1 MEQVLDTEQSS
12 RFVKSLCSRSG
23 LIGLLCLAMSLFHLY
38 TAGIGLLQQPVQ
50 RAVHVGFTLA
60 IIYLLHPC
68 SAGWGS
74 RKKGEVLGIGLD
86 ALLIAASVAGTGY
99 VALCSDTIA
108 LRGGN
113 MEPHEL
119 VLGIMTIVV
128 VLEAARRALGNAL
141 PLLALVFLLYC
152 HFGNYA
158 PGFLEIRGYSLTRIV
173 QHMYLSSE
181 GVFGVAVGVSSTY
194 IFMFIL
200 FGAFL
205 SAGGGARLFNDLAL
219 ALAGRFSGG
228 PAKVAIIGSGLM
240 GTINGS
246 SIANVATVGTL
257 TIPMMKEVGYSKE
270 EAAGIE
276 ACASTGGQLMPPIM
290 GAGAFIMAE
299 FLNIPYLTIAS
310 AALLPAL
317 LYYAAVF
324 VHVHFVARRDN
335 ISGMHSV
342 LSAWQVLL
350 KDGYMLL
357 PIGIIIA
364 MLIMN
369 YTPLKAAFWAIVAIC
384 CLSML
389 RGTEEGED
397 GQKRRMGLH
406 DFAETLAQGA
416 RGAVGT
422 AIACAVVGFIV
433 GTCSLTALGLSFSNN
448 LLGFT
453 DGSLFVTLLL
463 SMLACLILG
472 MGLPTTANYIVTST
486 IIAPALI
493 KLGVPGLA
501 AHLFVFYFGIKADIT
516 PPVCLATFTAAGIA
530 GANPTKAGIT
540 AFCIALPSF
549 FLPYMFVY
557 TPSILLQ
564 GSVGAALAAAGL
576 AVAGIGGISAFAV
589 GWFGR
594 KLGMMERAVALVAG
608 VCCFLPHMEWCI
620 AGVAGLVLLGAVS
633 RMQQRKAQATQS
645 DSLNCS

>member
-1 MEQVLDTEQSS
+1 MEKVLDTPPV
-12 RFVKSLCSRSG
+12 RPARLFTRSYA
-23 LIGLLCLAMSLFHLY
+23 LWLLCLGMSLFHLY
-38 TAGIGLLQQPVQ
+38 TAGIGLLAQPVQ

-60 IIYLLHPC
+60 IVFLLHPC
-68 SAGWGS
+68 RRTLWGRGLGWT
-74 RKKGEVLGIGLD
+74 D
-86 ALLIAASVAGTGY
+86 ALWLAAGTAGTGY
-99 VALCSDTIA
+99 VALFNDHIA
-108 LRGGN
+108 LRAGN
-113 MEPHEL
+113 IAPHEL
-119 VLGIMTIVV
+119 VLGVMTLAA
-128 VLEAARRALGNAL
+128 VLEAARRALGKAL

-152 HFGNYA
+152 YFGNYA
-158 PGFLEIRGYSLTRIV
+158 PGFLEIRGYSLTRII
-173 QHMYLSSE
+173 QHMYLTSE

-205 SAGGGARLFNDLAL
+205 SAGGGARLFNDLSL

-228 PAKVAIIGSGLM
+228 PAKVAVLGSGLM

-257 TIPMMKEVGYSKE
+257 TIPMMKEVGYSRE

-299 FLNIPYLTIAS
+299 FLNIPYLTIAA

-317 LYYAAVF
+317 LYYVAVF
-324 VHVHFVARRDN
+324 VHVHFIARRDH
-335 ISGMHSV
+335 ISGMHSAFT
-342 LSAWQVLL
+342 AWQVMK
-350 KDGYMLL
+350 KDGYLLL
-357 PIGIIIA
+357 PIAIIIA
-364 MLIMN
+364 MLVMN

-384 CLSML
+384 CLSALRACFDAARHPGAQSSPAHML
-389 RGTEEGED
+389 ARKLTD
-397 GQKRRMGLH
+397 
-406 DFAETLAQGA
+406 TLADGA
-416 RGAVGT
+416 RNAVGT

-448 LLGFT
+448 LLSFT
-453 DGSLFVTLLL
+453 DGSLLITLLL

-493 KLGVPGLA
+493 KMGVAPLA

-530 GANPTKAGIT
+530 GADPTKAGIT

-549 FLPYMFVY
+549 FLPYMFIY
-557 TPSILLQ
+557 TPAILWQSGTLPAL
-564 GSVGAALAAAGL
+564 GAVVL
-576 AVAGIGGISAFAV
+576 AVAGICGISAFAV
-589 GWFGR
+589 GWLGR
-594 KLGMMERAVALVAG
+594 NLAFWERLAALAGGVFCFMPQTTPRVAG
-608 VCCFLPHMEWCI
+608 V
-620 AGVAGLVLLGAVS
+620 AVVALLALRAALKNHKDVNTA
-633 RMQQRKAQATQS
+633 RAARA
-645 DSLNCS
+645 